1 MRVRDALFTGSMVIG
16 LLEDRKTQTRRVMN
30 RLLRFGPITEFGPS
44 DTRGYDWQFRD
55 KRLLWND
62 LRHDALLE
70 VLPYQVGDLLYV
82 REAWKTF
89 ACLDKVKPSELPV
102 NDVSGAGV
110 LYLADGTWRS
120 LSANGERCKCR
131 VREITPIFGRY
142 RPGMHM
148 PRWASRITLKVTDVR
163 VQRLQDIS
171 EKDAKAE
178 GVCAWVESQAKYPWG
193 DISDPLR
200 HLMVKNTFGNAKTAF
215 ECLWDSLN
223 GDRNAGIYAWDANPW
238 VIAVS
243 FEVIKANVDTVL
255 SEVAA

>member
-1 MRVRDALFTGSMVIG
+1 MRVRDTLFTGSMVIG
-16 LLEDRKTQTRRVMN
+16 LLEDRKRQTRRVMN
-30 RLLRFGPITEFGPS
+30 KLLRFGPITEFGPS
-44 DTRGYDWQFRD
+44 DTRGYDWHFRD
-55 KRLLWND
+55 REMRWHD
-62 LRHDALLE
+62 LRHDKLLK

-89 ACLDKVKPSELPV
+89 VSLDKVKPSELL
-102 NDVSGAGV
+102 NDKRGAGI
-110 LYLADGTWRS
+110 LYLADNAGLS
-120 LSANGERCKCR
+120 LSANGERHESQ
-131 VREITPIFGRY
+131 VREDLNAFGRL

-163 VQRLQDIS
+163 VQRLQEIS

-215 ECLWDSLN
+215 NCLWDSLN
-223 GDRNAGIYAWDANPW
+223 GDRDAGIYAWDANPW
-238 VIAVS
+238 VVAVS